1 MKTFV
6 MTLAVIIATSIVA
19 TAQKTFKIPQS
30 VKESFA
36 VKFPGIQVKKWNKVK
51 ENYVA
56 IFKSQN
62 KKHKVNFTSDGKWVK
77 TATKIKWKDI
87 PESIK
92 TAFARSK
99 YLSWKKNEI
108 TVIETPE
115 NSKLFVIEVDNLN
128 EFHSEDYVLKD
139 DYSLFFT
146 PDGTLIKE
154 EKHC

>member
-19 TAQKTFKIPQS
+19 TAQRTSKIPQS

-36 VKFPGIQVKKWNKVK
+36 VKFPGTRVKKWNKVK
-51 ENYVA
+51 ENYTA
-56 IFKSQN
+56 IFESQN
-62 KKHKVNFTSDGKWVK
+62 KKQKVTFTLDGKWVK
-77 TATKIKWKDI
+77 TETKIKWKDI

-92 TAFARSK
+92 TAFAKSK

-108 TVIETPE
+108 IVIDMPE
-115 NSKLFVIEVDNLN
+115 NSKLFVIEVDNES
-128 EFHSEDYVLKD
+128 EFHGEDYVLKD

-146 PDGTLIKE
+146 PDGKLIKE